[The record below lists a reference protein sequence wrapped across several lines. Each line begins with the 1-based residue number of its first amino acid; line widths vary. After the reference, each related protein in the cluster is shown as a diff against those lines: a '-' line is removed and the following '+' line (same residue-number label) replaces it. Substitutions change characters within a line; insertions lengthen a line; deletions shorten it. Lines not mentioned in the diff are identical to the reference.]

1 VKIESKKTI
10 LEFDKNSRESFELLA
25 RKLRD
30 NDLNPANVDLFVYA
44 MTYGFLNGNKV
55 DSVQR
60 SGTGP
65 RVQYLKPEHEILMY
79 AIQFAETGST
89 ESLLNQE
96 ERFDLAERYAEGGI
110 RLLKNAAEQPGD
122 LVQDLTGQMAL
133 MFSQF
138 TTEAQTA

>member
-1 VKIESKKTI
+1 MKTNSKKTI
-10 LEFDKNSRESFELLA
+10 LEFDKNSRETYELLGK
-25 RKLRD
+25 KLKE
-30 NDLNPANVDLFVYA
+30 NELNPTNVDLFIYA

-79 AIQFAETGST
+79 AIQFFETGST

-96 ERFDLAERYAEGGI
+96 QRFELAERYAEGGI

-122 LVQDLTGQMAL
+122 FLQDLTGQMAIL
-133 MFSQF
+133 YSQLNS
-138 TTEAQTA
+138 EK

>member
-1 VKIESKKTI
+1 MKINSKKTI
-10 LEFDKNSRESFELLA
+10 LEFDKNSRETYELLGK
-25 RKLRD
+25 KLKE
-30 NDLNPANVDLFVYA
+30 NELNPTNVDLFIYA

-60 SGTGP
+60 SGTGA

-79 AIQFAETGST
+79 TIQFFETGST

-96 ERFDLAERYAEGGI
+96 QRFELAERYAEGGI

-122 LVQDLTGQMAL
+122 FLQDLTGQMAIL
-133 MFSQF
+133 YSQLNS
-138 TTEAQTA
+138 EK

>member
-1 VKIESKKTI
+1 MKINSKKTI
-10 LEFDKNSRESFELLA
+10 LEFDKNSRETYELLGK
-25 RKLRD
+25 KLKE
-30 NDLNPANVDLFVYA
+30 NELNPTNVDLFIYA

-79 AIQFAETGST
+79 AIQFFETGST

-96 ERFDLAERYAEGGI
+96 QRFELAERYAEGGI

-122 LVQDLTGQMAL
+122 FLQDLTGQMAIL
-133 MFSQF
+133 YSQLNS
-138 TTEAQTA
+138 EK

>member
-1 VKIESKKTI
+1 MRIESKKTI
-10 LEFDKNSRESFELLA
+10 LEFDKNSRETFELLGK
-25 RKLRD
+25 KLKD
-30 NDLNPANVDLFVYA
+30 NELSPANVDLFVFA
-44 MTYGFLNGNKV
+44 MAFGFMNGNKV

-65 RVQYLKPEHEILMY
+65 RVQYLKPEHEVLMY

-110 RLLKNAAEQPGD
+110 RLLKNAFDQPGD
-122 LVQDLTGQMAL
+122 FLKELTGQV
-133 MFSQF
+133 
-138 TTEAQTA
+138 AQLFAQLKPEN

>member
-1 VKIESKKTI
+1 MKINSKKTI
-10 LEFDKNSRESFELLA
+10 LEFDKNSRETYELLGK
-25 RKLRD
+25 KLKE
-30 NDLNPANVDLFVYA
+30 NELNPTNVDLFIYA

-79 AIQFAETGST
+79 AIQFFETGSI

-96 ERFDLAERYAEGGI
+96 QRFELAERYAEGGI

-122 LVQDLTGQMAL
+122 FLQDLTGQMAIL
-133 MFSQF
+133 YSQLNS
-138 TTEAQTA
+138 EK

>member
-1 VKIESKKTI
+1 MKITSKKTI
-10 LEFDKNSRESFELLA
+10 LEFDKNSRESFELLGK
-25 RKLRD
+25 KLKD
-30 NDLNPANVDLFVYA
+30 NDQNPANVDLFVYA
-44 MTYGFLNGNKV
+44 MAFGFLNGNKV

-79 AIQFAETGST
+79 AIQYAETGST

-122 LVQDLTGQMAL
+122 LLQDLTGQMAL
-133 MFSQF
+133 LFSQLK
-138 TTEAQTA
+138 TEE

>member
-1 VKIESKKTI
+1 VKINSKKTI
-10 LEFDKNSRESFELLA
+10 LEFDKNSRETYELLGK
-25 RKLRD
+25 KLKE
-30 NDLNPANVDLFVYA
+30 NELNPTNVDLFIYA

-79 AIQFAETGST
+79 AIQFFETGST

-96 ERFDLAERYAEGGI
+96 QRFELAERYAEGGI

-122 LVQDLTGQMAL
+122 FLQDLTGQMAIL
-133 MFSQF
+133 YSQLNS
-138 TTEAQTA
+138 EK

>member
-1 VKIESKKTI
+1 MKVDSKKTI
-10 LEFDKNSRESFELLA
+10 LEFDKNSRESFELLGK
-25 RKLRD
+25 KLKD
-30 NDLNPANVDLFVYA
+30 NDLNPANVDLFIYA
-44 MTYGFLNGNKV
+44 MAFGFINGNKV

-122 LVQDLTGQMAL
+122 FLQDLTGQMAL
-133 MFSQF
+133 LFLQLQVES
-138 TTEAQTA
+138 

>member
-1 VKIESKKTI
+1 MKITSKKTI
-10 LEFDKNSRESFELLA
+10 LEFDKNSRESFELLGK
-25 RKLRD
+25 KLKD
-30 NDLNPANVDLFVYA
+30 NDQNPANVDLFVYA
-44 MTYGFLNGNKV
+44 MAFGFLNGNKV

-79 AIQFAETGST
+79 AIQYAETGST

-122 LVQDLTGQMAL
+122 LLQDLTGQMAL
-133 MFSQF
+133 LFSQLKK
-138 TTEAQTA
+138 EE